1 MNKTQTAIVGWLANG
16 RTGLSSEAMAFY
28 LGFGLIRKEDGR
40 FHPHD
45 PSDFNRCLGLLRA
58 APGLRKK
65 LPEMAKLSKA
75 QEGCQTRP
83 GNRNLRTHAGRHRR
97 KAKSTLSPKLH
108 TRAALSPGR
117 LFFARAL
124 SGRILR
130 NFLTSNDL
138 DFVAMKQ
145 ALAA

>member
-65 LPEMAKLSKA
+65 LPEMAKLSKQWKRLVA
-75 QEGCQTRP
+75 AWDEIEASFVAEVGDTWHKKGAKPVPATATYELMRAVIEGK
-83 GNRNLRTHAGRHRR
+83 R
-97 KAKSTLSPKLH
+97 KA
-108 TRAALSPGR
+108 R
-117 LFFARAL
+117 
-124 SGRILR
+124 
-130 NFLTSNDL
+130 
-138 DFVAMKQ
+138 
-145 ALAA
+145 